1 MEETLGKRI
10 SYHRKR
16 LGLTQDALAEKMG
29 VTAQAVSKW
38 ENDQSCPDIATLPKL
53 AQVFG
58 VTTDALLGIEP
69 AEAVP
74 QPLPSIREGEVE
86 ADEDQAG
93 QWELTYN
100 SPRRTKFGFA
110 AWILLAGVLQ
120 LLAALN
126 QWDFIGFWS
135 ILWSSGL
142 VVFGAMGLYHRFSFF
157 RLGCALFGGYYL
169 LNLFDVLPFSLSLAS
184 KKQLLFPIFLLL
196 FGMSLLFDAWK
207 KGKDGEKTGLTIRHG
222 GKNVVS
228 KQNSYHIS
236 PDGRFECTNS
246 FGEHSYRVDLPLLTG
261 GTVESSFGELTLDLR
276 GCEAVSD
283 NCWIE
288 ASNSFGELEILIPR
302 KYQANVISES
312 SFASIE
318 TRGEPSADSE
328 AVIHLNCSSSFGEIT
343 IRYL

>member
-10 SYHRKR
+10 SFHRKH

-38 ENDQSCPDIATLPKL
+38 ENDQSCPDITTLPKL

-58 VTTDALLGIEP
+58 ITTDALLGLEH
-69 AEAVP
+69 AQM
-74 QPLPSIREGEVE
+74 QPLPAACEPELE
-86 ADEDQAG
+86 TDEDKQG

-100 SPRRTKFGFA
+100 SPRKTKIGMA
-110 AWILLAGVLQ
+110 VWILLAGALQ
-120 LLAALN
+120 LLAAVN
-126 QWDFIGFWS
+126 QWDFVNFWS

-142 VVFGAMGLYHRFSFF
+142 LVFGAMGLYPRFSFF

-169 LNLFDVLPFSLSLAS
+169 LNLFDCLPFPLSMAS
-184 KKQLLFPIFLLL
+184 KKQLLLPIFLLL

-207 KGKDGEKTGLTIRHG
+207 KGKDGGKTGLTIRHG

-228 KQNSYHIS
+228 RQNSYYVT
-236 PDGRFECTNS
+236 PDGRFSCTNS
-246 FGEHSYRVDLPLLTG
+246 FGEHTYRVELPLLTG
-261 GTVESSFGELTLDLR
+261 GTAESAFGEMTLDLS

-283 NCWIE
+283 NCRIE
-288 ASNSFGELEILIPR
+288 VTNAFGELEVLVPR
-302 KYQANVISES
+302 KYQADVISESS

-318 TRGEPSADSE
+318 TRGGPNADSE

-343 IRYL
+343 VRYI